1 MLLHFLDSILYPA
14 SKAHATYIRP
24 KPHTDYM
31 QYFLNALQ
39 YHVVLTFT
47 ALLRCRKQCNEDIKL
62 ISYEGLNII
71 YYDFISAIISWISG
85 MQIIKFKHR
94 TTLPCVD
101 YMCVTYIYTF
111 PVKGIISGNN
121 ILKKNVVFNFL

>member
-1 MLLHFLDSILYPA
+1 
-14 SKAHATYIRP
+14 
-24 KPHTDYM
+24 M